1 MVSNV
6 KRIAVVSDSHDNLE
20 AISLFIEHVKK
31 ENIEAI
37 IHAGD
42 IVSPF
47 ALRMFK
53 GLKLYAVFGNNDGEK
68 LLLKKAADE
77 LGITLEEQ
85 PLFVTIEPYSIAVIH
100 GVGGLEKTQKFAKA
114 LAKSGDFRLVVYGHT
129 HQIDVQ
135 HVGEALVLNP
145 GALSGYLAGKR
156 TYAIVDLDTVQ
167 ADIVEL

>member
-1 MVSNV
+1 MSNV

-100 GVGGLEKTQKFAKA
+100 GVGSLEKHRN
-114 LAKSGDFRLVVYGHT
+114 LRR
-129 HQIDVQ
+129 
-135 HVGEALVLNP
+135 P
-145 GALSGYLAGKR
+145 WPRAG
-156 TYAIVDLDTVQ
+156 TLGS
-167 ADIVEL
+167 